1 MYGNSVLSFI
11 RRNLRKCH
19 RNVKI
24 DAYNYF
30 VKPILDYSASIWT
43 PHSLKYINK
52 LKAIQKRAARFIM
65 SDFHRTTSVSETLK
79 NLKWKSIQTEHKELC
94 LLMLYKII
102 YRLVELPLPDYI
114 IPAPR
119 VTRGNSMKL
128 VHPPTNVDSYKYS
141 FFPNS
146 ISVWN
151 KLPEEIVNAT
161 SLNKFRTLLKSY
173 L

>member
-1 MYGNSVLSFI
+1 
-11 RRNLRKCH
+11 
-19 RNVKI
+19 
-24 DAYNYF
+24 
-30 VKPILDYSASIWT
+30 
-43 PHSLKYINK
+43 
-52 LKAIQKRAARFIM
+52 M
-65 SDFHRTTSVSETLK
+65 SDFRRTTSVSEILK
-79 NLKWKSIQTEHKELC
+79 NLKWKSIQTQHKELR

-128 VHPPTNVDSYKYS
+128 VYPPTNVDSYKYS

-161 SLNKFRTLLKSY
+161 SLNKFRTLLKSH